1 MEEDIKV
8 LEEIL
13 KVRKEQK
20 EIIAIAGGY
29 CGNCNPDIK
38 ALTNAIQAIK
48 ENKELKEFVF
58 IYGGKDI
65 DINNI
70 SATRVMSLQREGYIR
85 GLAESQEKYKKIL
98 KDMIPKSKIQE
109 KIEKINKRI
118 EQYNEYIKAQ
128 KETDVEFYENIA
140 DTAIVQV
147 LEELFEESRKGD

>member
-20 EIIAIAGGY
+20 EIIESVGGY

-65 DINNI
+65 DANNI
-70 SATRVMSLQREGYIR
+70 GATRVMSLQREGYIR

-118 EQYNEYIKAQ
+118 EQYNEYVKDQ

-147 LEELFEESRKGD
+147 LEELLEE